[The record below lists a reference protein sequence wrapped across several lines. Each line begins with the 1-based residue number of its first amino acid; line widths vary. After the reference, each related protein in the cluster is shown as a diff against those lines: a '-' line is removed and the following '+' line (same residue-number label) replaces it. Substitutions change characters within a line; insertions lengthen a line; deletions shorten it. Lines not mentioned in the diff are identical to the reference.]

1 MKISIIGTGYVG
13 LVNGACLAELGNDI
27 TCIDIDKNKIEN
39 LNKGIIPIYEPGLE
53 EIIQRNIKSNRLHF
67 STDYSSIKSSN
78 VTYITVGTPP
88 KEDGSADL
96 KYVLNAAEC
105 FANEIINAE
114 KENNVFPKNFVENN
128 MLSKY
133 LIVTK
138 STVPVGTSNK
148 VYDKIIEV
156 LDINNKGYLS
166 NFIGVVSNPEFL
178 KEGTA
183 VNDCM
188 YPDRIVVGTK
198 TERDRL
204 IMESLYNPFIKKG
217 VNVIY
222 TNIPTAEMIK
232 YASNSMLA
240 TRISFMNEIANLCE
254 VVGANVDDVRKG
266 MGADKRIGEKFLY
279 AGDERIGN
287 KFLFAGIG
295 FGGSCFPKDVRALV
309 KTAEE
314 NGLKMKIIQATE
326 DVNNNQKHILYKKLS
341 NIEGFSL
348 DGKTIAVL
356 GLAFKPKTDDM
367 REAPSLVLMKDLINN
382 VNNVKIRAYDPI
394 SMEVCKH
401 MIDDECI
408 YYATDMYDALKGAD
422 AMVLVTEWDEFRS
435 PDWGLI
441 ETLMVDN
448 IVIDGRNI
456 LKESITD
463 KFRYFRIG

>member
-13 LVNGACLAELGNDI
+13 LVNGACLAELGNDV
-27 TCIDIDKNKIEN
+27 TCIDIDKDKIEN
-39 LNKGIIPIYEPGLE
+39 LRKGIIPIYEPGLG

-78 VTYITVGTPP
+78 ITYITVGTPP
-88 KEDGSADL
+88 KENGSADL
-96 KYVLNAAEC
+96 KYVLSAAEC
-105 FANEIINAE
+105 FANEIINVE
-114 KENNVFPKNFVENN
+114 KENNIFPKNFVENN
-128 MLSKY
+128 ILSRY

-138 STVPVGTSNK
+138 STVPVGASKK

-166 NFIGVVSNPEFL
+166 KFIGVVSNPEFL

-279 AGDERIGN
+279 AGCGY
-287 KFLFAGIG
+287 
-295 FGGSCFPKDVRALV
+295 GGSCFPKDVRALV

-326 DVNNNQKHILYKKLS
+326 DVNNNQKHILYKKLT

-367 REAPSLVLMKDLINN
+367 REAPSLVFMNDLINN

-394 SMEVCKH
+394 SMEVCKC
-401 MIDDECI
+401 MIDNDCI

>member
-1 MKISIIGTGYVG
+1 
-13 LVNGACLAELGNDI
+13 
-27 TCIDIDKNKIEN
+27 
-39 LNKGIIPIYEPGLE
+39 
-53 EIIQRNIKSNRLHF
+53 
-67 STDYSSIKSSN
+67 
-78 VTYITVGTPP
+78 
-88 KEDGSADL
+88 
-96 KYVLNAAEC
+96 
-105 FANEIINAE
+105 
-114 KENNVFPKNFVENN
+114 

-279 AGDERIGN
+279 AGCGY
-287 KFLFAGIG
+287 
-295 FGGSCFPKDVRALV
+295 GGSCFP
-309 KTAEE
+309 
-314 NGLKMKIIQATE
+314 
-326 DVNNNQKHILYKKLS
+326 
-341 NIEGFSL
+341 
-348 DGKTIAVL
+348 
-356 GLAFKPKTDDM
+356 
-367 REAPSLVLMKDLINN
+367 
-382 VNNVKIRAYDPI
+382 
-394 SMEVCKH
+394 VC
-401 MIDDECI
+401 E
-408 YYATDMYDALKGAD
+408 
-422 AMVLVTEWDEFRS
+422 
-435 PDWGLI
+435 
-441 ETLMVDN
+441 
-448 IVIDGRNI
+448 
-456 LKESITD
+456 
-463 KFRYFRIG
+463 

>member
-13 LVNGACLAELGNDI
+13 LVNGACLAELGNDV

-114 KENNVFPKNFVENN
+114 KENNVFSKNFVENN

-279 AGDERIGN
+279 AGCGY
-287 KFLFAGIG
+287 
-295 FGGSCFPKDVRALV
+295 GGSCFPKDVRALV

>member
-13 LVNGACLAELGNDI
+13 LVNGACLAELGNDV

-53 EIIQRNIKSNRLHF
+53 EITQRNIKSNRLHF

-96 KYVLNAAEC
+96 KYVLSAAEC

-138 STVPVGTSNK
+138 STVPVGTSKK

-188 YPDRIVVGTK
+188 YPDRIVVGAK

-217 VNVIY
+217 VNIIY

-279 AGDERIGN
+279 AGCGY
-287 KFLFAGIG
+287 
-295 FGGSCFPKDVRALV
+295 GGSCFPKDVRALV

-326 DVNNNQKHILYKKLS
+326 DVNNSQKHILYKKLS
-341 NIEGFSL
+341 NVEGFSL

-356 GLAFKPKTDDM
+356 GLAIKQKTDDM
-367 REAPSLVLMKDLINN
+367 REAPSLVLMNDLINN

-401 MIDDECI
+401 MIDNECI

-441 ETLMVDN
+441 ETLMNGN

-463 KFRYFRIG
+463 KFCYFRIG

>member
-13 LVNGACLAELGNDI
+13 LVNGACLAELGNDV

-96 KYVLNAAEC
+96 KYVLSAAEC

-138 STVPVGTSNK
+138 STVPVGTSKK
-148 VYDKIIEV
+148 VYDKIIEM

-188 YPDRIVVGTK
+188 YPDRIVVGAK

-279 AGDERIGN
+279 AGCGY
-287 KFLFAGIG
+287 
-295 FGGSCFPKDVRALV
+295 GGSCFPKDVRALV

-341 NIEGFSL
+341 NVEGFSL

-367 REAPSLVLMKDLINN
+367 REAPSLVLMNDLINN

-401 MIDDECI
+401 MIDNECI
-408 YYATDMYDALKGAD
+408 YYATDMYNAVKGAD
-422 AMVLVTEWDEFRS
+422 ALVLVTEWDEFRS

-441 ETLMVDN
+441 ETLMADN
-448 IVIDGRNI
+448 VVIDGRNI

-463 KFRYFRIG
+463 NFRYFRIG